1 MLGMVGYFT
10 GVVQTPITA
19 LIIVMEM
26 TDNSSMLLPL
36 MATALIAKG
45 VSRWVCPKPIYQAMA
60 EAYINLVL
68 NPIEPGRQKHIQS
81 KPEKRDN

>member
-19 LIIVMEM
+19 FIIVMEM
-26 TDNSSMLLPL
+26 NADSSMLLPL

-45 VSRWVCPKPIYQAMA
+45 VSHLVCPVPIYEALAQAYLA
-60 EAYINLVL
+60 KN
-68 NPIEPGRQKHIQS
+68 
-81 KPEKRDN
+81 RD